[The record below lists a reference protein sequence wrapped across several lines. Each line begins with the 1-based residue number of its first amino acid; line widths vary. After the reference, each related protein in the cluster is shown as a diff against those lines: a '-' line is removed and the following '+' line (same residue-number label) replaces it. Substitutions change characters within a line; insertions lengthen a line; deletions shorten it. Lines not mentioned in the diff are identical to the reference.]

1 MNVSIILLALDPS
14 ALDLL
19 VSEGDKDDPT
29 ASSGAIEGTI
39 SISEVGQ

>member
-1 MNVSIILLALDPS
+1 MNVSIILLAFDPS

-19 VSEGDKDDPT
+19 VSEGVKDDPT

-39 SISEVGQ
+39 LTTETGQ